1 MKNFCLDSDL
11 SNFFFE
17 LIRFVLFRTLVLLPF
32 RLCLDHSLKEL
43 SQKLSLYHSAPFP
56 LFCECKGTTFSF
68 LSNTFLNFF
77 LFFLNYFYFG
87 WLPTYYI
94 MKNIRTSVISL
105 RFFAFF
111 RLFCSVLEPIWMKK
125 YHKIQKSGEKQ
136 SGFSTVFSRQQD
148 NKSTRQSL
156 AETRRTQR
164 MLVLWRHINPHP
176 QLSTLN
182 L

>member
-1 MKNFCLDSDL
+1 MLFSVLTR
-11 SNFFFE
+11 
-17 LIRFVLFRTLVLLPF
+17 IYLFRIDKVFLHLPF

-43 SQKLSLYHSAPFP
+43 SQKPSLHHSAPFP
-56 LFCECKGTTFSF
+56 LFCECKDTHFSF

-105 RFFAFF
+105 RFFDFF

-125 YHKIQKSGEKQ
+125 YHKIQKSREKQ
-136 SGFSTVFSRQQD
+136 SDFSDVFF
-148 NKSTRQSL
+148 
-156 AETRRTQR
+156 RRKDKKTASHKVNYRKERRER
-164 MLVLWRHINPHP
+164 MLIEDI
-176 QLSTLN
+176 
-182 L
+182 